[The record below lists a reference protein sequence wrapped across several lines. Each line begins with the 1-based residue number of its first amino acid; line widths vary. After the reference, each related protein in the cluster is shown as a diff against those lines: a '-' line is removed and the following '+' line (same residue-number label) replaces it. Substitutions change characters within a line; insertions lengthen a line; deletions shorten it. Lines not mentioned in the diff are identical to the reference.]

1 MRIDMPGRG
10 LAFDTEDIRY
20 DTDCLTLG
28 TPGNYEFR
36 CKPTLVREYYGNR
49 CEKQRLVNIKVD
61 YCFGKTLAEMEANAI
76 NAIKRAWEKHHQPR
90 REWTL
95 ADVMWM

>member
-1 MRIDMPGRG
+1 MPGRG